1 MSYILTLKNR
11 PEGVFSVVS
20 DITGEHVIPIF
31 DDKDDIFRYAEQLVE
46 DPNNPP
52 LQVIKIP
59 TQEIVTA
66 CKEKKQQYV
75 IITIDDMMI
84 PPIELHE

>member
-31 DDKDDIFRYAEQLVE
+31 EDKDDIIRYAEQIVQ
-46 DPNNPP
+46 DSQNPP
-52 LQVIKIP
+52 LQVMKVP
-59 TQEIVTA
+59 TEDIVTA
-66 CKEKKQQYV
+66 CQEKQQKYV

-84 PPIELHE
+84 PPFDPE

>member
-11 PEGVFSVVS
+11 PDGVFSVVS

-31 DDKDDIFRYAEQLVE
+31 EDKDDIIRYAEQIVE
-46 DPNNPP
+46 DAQNPP
-52 LQVIKIP
+52 LQVMKVP

-66 CKEKKQQYV
+66 CEEKKQKYV

-84 PPIELHE
+84 PPFDPE

>member
-20 DITGEHVIPIF
+20 DLTGEHVIPIF
-31 DDKDDIFRYAEQLVE
+31 EDKDDIIRYAEQIVQ
-46 DPNNPP
+46 DSQNPP
-52 LQVIKIP
+52 LQVVKVP
-59 TQEIVTA
+59 TQDIVTA
-66 CKEKKQQYV
+66 CEEKKQKYV

-84 PPIELHE
+84 PPFDPE

>member
-20 DITGEHVIPIF
+20 DLTGEHVIPIF
-31 DDKDDIFRYAEQLVE
+31 EDKDDIIRYAEQIVQ
-46 DPNNPP
+46 DSHNPP
-52 LQVIKIP
+52 LQVMKVP
-59 TQEIVTA
+59 TEDIVTA
-66 CKEKKQQYV
+66 CEEKKQKYV

-84 PPIELHE
+84 PPFDPE

>member
-20 DITGEHVIPIF
+20 DLTGEHVIPIF
-31 DDKDDIFRYAEQLVE
+31 EDMDDIIRYAEQIVQ
-46 DPNNPP
+46 DSQNPP
-52 LQVIKIP
+52 LQVMKVP
-59 TQEIVTA
+59 TQDIVTA
-66 CKEKKQQYV
+66 CEEKKQQYV

-84 PPIELHE
+84 PPFDPE

>member
-11 PEGVFSVVS
+11 PDGVFSVVS

-31 DDKDDIFRYAEQLVE
+31 EDKDDIIRYAEQIVE
-46 DPNNPP
+46 DAQNPP
-52 LQVIKIP
+52 IQVMKVP

-66 CKEKKQQYV
+66 CEEKKQKYV

-84 PPIELHE
+84 PPFDPE

>member
-11 PEGVFSVVS
+11 PDGVFSVVS

-31 DDKDDIFRYAEQLVE
+31 EDKDDIIRYAEQIVQ
-46 DPNNPP
+46 DSQNPP
-52 LQVIKIP
+52 LQVIKVP
-59 TQEIVTA
+59 TQDIVTA
-66 CKEKKQQYV
+66 CEEKKQKYV

-84 PPIELHE
+84 PPFDPE

>member
-11 PEGVFSVVS
+11 PDGVFSVVS

-31 DDKDDIFRYAEQLVE
+31 EDKDDIIRYAEQIVE
-46 DPNNPP
+46 DSQNPP
-52 LQVIKIP
+52 LQVIKVP
-59 TQEIVTA
+59 TQDIVTA
-66 CKEKKQQYV
+66 CEEKKQKYV

-84 PPIELHE
+84 PPFDPE

>member
-11 PEGVFSVVS
+11 PDGVFSVVS

-31 DDKDDIFRYAEQLVE
+31 EDKDDIIRYAEQIVQ
-46 DPNNPP
+46 DSQNPP
-52 LQVIKIP
+52 LQVMKVP
-59 TQEIVTA
+59 TQDIVTA
-66 CKEKKQQYV
+66 CEEKKQKYV

-84 PPIELHE
+84 PPFDPE

>member
-20 DITGEHVIPIF
+20 DITGEHIIPIF
-31 DDKDDIFRYAEQLVE
+31 DDKDDIIRYAEQLSE
-46 DPNNPP
+46 ESSNPP
-52 LQVIKIP
+52 LQVIKVP
-59 TQEIVTA
+59 TKDIVTA
-66 CKEKKQQYV
+66 CEEKKQKYV

-84 PPIELHE
+84 PPFDLQ

>member
-31 DDKDDIFRYAEQLVE
+31 EDKDDIIRYAEQIVQ
-46 DPNNPP
+46 DSQNPP
-52 LQVIKIP
+52 LQVMKVP
-59 TQEIVTA
+59 TEDIVTA
-66 CKEKKQQYV
+66 CQEKKQKYV
-75 IITIDDMMI
+75 IITIDDMLSLI
-84 PPIELHE
+84 HI

>member
-31 DDKDDIFRYAEQLVE
+31 EDKDDIIRYAEQIVQ
-46 DPNNPP
+46 DSQNPP
-52 LQVIKIP
+52 LQVMKVP
-59 TQEIVTA
+59 TEDIVTA
-66 CKEKKQQYV
+66 CQEKKQKYV

-84 PPIELHE
+84 PPFELHE